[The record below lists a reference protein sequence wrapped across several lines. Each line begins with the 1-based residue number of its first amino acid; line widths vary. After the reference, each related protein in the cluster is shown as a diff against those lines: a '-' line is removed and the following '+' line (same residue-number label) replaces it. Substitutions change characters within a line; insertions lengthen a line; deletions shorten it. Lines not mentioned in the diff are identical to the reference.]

1 MATKKVEEVKA
12 VVTEKAAEV
21 AKKVEPA
28 KKAVAKKAE
37 TVKKVV
43 AEKTEEV
50 AKKAEPVKKAVTK
63 KVEPAKKAVEKAIEP
78 AKKAVA
84 KKDAVVFLQFAGK
97 EINTEDIVAAAK
109 KAYAADNK
117 AAIKEI
123 TLYVKPEDNAAYYVV
138 NGDVTGKVEL

>member
-1 MATKKVEEVKA
+1 MFDAYYKDEL
-12 VVTEKAAEV
+12 
-21 AKKVEPA
+21 
-28 KKAVAKKAE
+28 KKAYQKGTKW
-37 TVKKVV
+37 VKM
-43 AEKTEEV
+43 
-50 AKKAEPVKKAVTK
+50 
-63 KVEPAKKAVEKAIEP
+63 
-78 AKKAVA
+78 KAVA
-84 KKDAVVFLQFAGK
+84 KKDAVVVLQFAGK